1 MGSVGREEELFGG
14 DVEGG
19 GWGTHAMHDRSRMT
33 IWR

>member
-19 GWGTHAMHDRSRMT
+19 GGVLTPCT
-33 IWR
+33 TVVV